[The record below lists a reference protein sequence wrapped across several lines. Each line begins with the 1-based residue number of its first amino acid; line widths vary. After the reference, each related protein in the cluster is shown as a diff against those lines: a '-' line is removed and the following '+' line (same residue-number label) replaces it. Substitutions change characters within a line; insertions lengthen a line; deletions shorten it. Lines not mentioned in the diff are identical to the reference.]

1 MGFGTHC
8 QISITIQ
15 LCQSLDRTLRVKPG
29 LSFRTKECHMSL
41 AMVTTAMMTM
51 MTTMT
56 TMTTLI
62 PPITHPLA
70 LLALGIALMPEM

>member
-1 MGFGTHC
+1 
-8 QISITIQ
+8 
-15 LCQSLDRTLRVKPG
+15 
-29 LSFRTKECHMSL
+29 MSL

-70 LLALGIALMPEM
+70 LLALGIAPMPEM